1 MYNIVRN
8 LPLIKVD
15 INVLLN
21 GCYYTTQLSSKK
33 VIYNIVKYIQSFV
46 QIIQHFQLLQLWR
59 VLQEKVGQCQGL
71 EALSSVHSAH

>member
-1 MYNIVRN
+1 MVVI
-8 LPLIKVD
+8 
-15 INVLLN
+15 
-21 GCYYTTQLSSKK
+21 TQLASKK
-33 VIYNIVKYIQSFV
+33 VTYNIVKDIQLFV

>member
-1 MYNIVRN
+1 MVVI
-8 LPLIKVD
+8 
-15 INVLLN
+15 
-21 GCYYTTQLSSKK
+21 TQLASKK
-33 VIYNIVKYIQSFV
+33 VTYNIVKDIQSFV